1 MTFNELITSE
11 KLILM
16 DFSAEWCGPCKM
28 MAPMLKELAGKIG
41 DKAKI
46 VKIDV
51 DQNRQIAE
59 TLRIN
64 AVPTLVLFKNGEIA
78 WRQSGVVPVNVLEK
92 LIDQHNAQ

>member
-1 MTFNELITSE
+1 MTFNELIKSE
-11 KLILM
+11 KLVLV

-51 DQNRQIAE
+51 DKNPKVAQAY
-59 TLRIN
+59 RISS
-64 AVPTLVLFKNGEIA
+64 VPTLMLFRDGEMKWKQA
-78 WRQSGVVPVNVLEK
+78 GVVQVNVLQK
-92 LIDQHNAQ
+92 LIEQHS